1 MKLNEV
7 MLKRRKESLLDK
19 LRKELAA
26 LQDHERDIAE
36 RKRECLDEILLT
48 RRVMHTLGGE

>member
-26 LQDHERDIAE
+26 LQDPERDIAE